1 MIEYEHWGWGMLRL
15 ALCAFFA
22 SAVTLAKA
30 AELETTHLFGFTLG
44 SDVNAVGEKEAESEA
59 IGRFGKSAG
68 TYSAISEALGVKFV
82 PFQNFSVEPI
92 VSVSRF
98 DISNVLGLDDRR
110 QLAYEA
116 ASLELRYRLIDREKA
131 QFGLTVGFDPHW
143 ARVDDISGAPV
154 DQYGA
159 ALLLIV
165 DKELIDKLIFAAFNL
180 IYEPD
185 AIRSRVTGDWQHISE
200 LDLSTALSVQIRP
213 GVLVGAEA
221 RYMRSFDGLGLDWF
235 TGNALF
241 VGPTF
246 YAKFSEKAWMSAAW
260 STQVAGHAHN
270 EIGALDLTNFER
282 HRALLRFGYNF

>member
-1 MIEYEHWGWGMLRL
+1 MLRL
-15 ALCAFFA
+15 ALSVFFA

-59 IGRFGKSAG
+59 VGRFGKSAG
-68 TYSAISEALGVKFV
+68 TYSAISEALGVKFI
-82 PFQNFSVEPI
+82 PFQDFSVEPI
-92 VSVSRF
+92 VSLSRF
-98 DISNVLGLDDRR
+98 DISNVPGLEDRR
-110 QLAYEA
+110 ELAYEA

-143 ARVDDISGAPV
+143 TRVDDISGAPV

-159 ALLLIV
+159 ALLLIM

-185 AIRSRVTGDWQHISE
+185 AIRSRVTGDWQHVSE
-200 LDLSTALSVQIRP
+200 LGLSTALSAQIRP

-221 RYMRSFDGLGLDWF
+221 RYMRSFDGLGLDRF

-246 YAKFSEKAWMSAAW
+246 YAKFSEKAWMSAAL
-260 STQVAGHAHN
+260 SAQVAGHAHN

>member
-1 MIEYEHWGWGMLRL
+1 MLRM
-15 ALCAFFA
+15 ALCVSFV

-30 AELETTHLFGFTLG
+30 AELETTHIFGFTFG

-59 IGRFGKSAG
+59 VGRFGKSAG
-68 TYSAISEALGVKFV
+68 AYGAISQALGVKFA
-82 PFQNFSVEPI
+82 PFQNFNIQPTVA
-92 VSVSRF
+92 VSRF
-98 DISNVLGLDDRR
+98 DVSNVPGLEDRR

-131 QFGLTVGFDPHW
+131 QFGLTLGFDPRW
-143 ARVDDISGAPV
+143 ARVDEISGAPV

-165 DKELIDKLIFAAFNL
+165 DKELVDRSIFAAFNF
-180 IYEPD
+180 IYEPETT
-185 AIRSRVTGDWQHISE
+185 RSRVTGDWEHTSE
-200 LDLSTALSVQIRP
+200 LGLSAAIAAQVKP
-213 GVLVGAEA
+213 GVLVGAEL
-221 RYMRSFDGLGLDWF
+221 RYVRSFDGLGLDRF

-246 YAKFSEKAWMSAAW
+246 YVRFSEKAWMSAAW
-260 STQVAGHAHN
+260 SAQVAGRVHN
-270 EIGALDLTNFER
+270 EMGALDTTNFER

>member
-1 MIEYEHWGWGMLRL
+1 MLRM
-15 ALCAFFA
+15 ALCVSFV

-30 AELETTHLFGFTLG
+30 AELETTHIFGFTFG

-59 IGRFGKSAG
+59 VGRFGKSAG
-68 TYSAISEALGVKFV
+68 AYGAISQALGVKFA
-82 PFQNFSVEPI
+82 PFQNFNIQPTVA
-92 VSVSRF
+92 VSRF
-98 DISNVLGLDDRR
+98 DVSNVPGLEDRR

-131 QFGLTVGFDPHW
+131 QFGLTLGFDPRW
-143 ARVDDISGAPV
+143 ARIDEISGTPV

-165 DKELIDKLIFAAFNL
+165 DKELVEKLIFAAFNF
-180 IYEPD
+180 IYEPELT
-185 AIRSRVTGDWQHISE
+185 RSRVTGDWEHTSE
-200 LDLSTALSVQIRP
+200 LGLSAALAAQIRP
-213 GVLVGAEA
+213 GVLVGAEV
-221 RYMRSFDGLGLDWF
+221 RYMRSFDGLGLDRF

-260 STQVAGHAHN
+260 SAQVAGHVHN
-270 EIGALDLTNFER
+270 GMGALDTTNFEQ

>member
-1 MIEYEHWGWGMLRL
+1 MLRV
-15 ALCAFFA
+15 ALCVSFV

-30 AELETTHLFGFTLG
+30 AELETTHLFGFTFG

-59 IGRFGKSAG
+59 VGRFGKSAG
-68 TYSAISEALGVKFV
+68 TYSAISQALGVKFV
-82 PFQNFSVEPI
+82 PFQNFSIQPTVA
-92 VSVSRF
+92 VSRF
-98 DISNVLGLDDRR
+98 DISNVPGLDDRR

-131 QFGLTVGFDPHW
+131 PFGLTVGFDPRW
-143 ARVDDISGAPV
+143 ARVDEISGAPV

-165 DKELIDKLIFAAFNL
+165 DKELVDKLIFAAFNF
-180 IYEPD
+180 IYEPELT
-185 AIRSRVTGDWQHISE
+185 RSRVTGDWEHTSG
-200 LDLSTALSVQIRP
+200 LGLSAALAAQIRP
-213 GVLVGAEA
+213 GVLVGAEV
-221 RYMRSFDGLGLDWF
+221 RYMRSFDGLGLDRF

-260 STQVAGHAHN
+260 SAQVAGRVHN
-270 EIGALDLTNFER
+270 AMGGLDTINFEQ

>member
-1 MIEYEHWGWGMLRL
+1 LTPTGHPVEDNVGYPSADCVFSLSRLANDKYKHWGWGMLRL
-15 ALCAFFA
+15 ALCVFFA

-59 IGRFGKSAG
+59 IGRFGKSTG
-68 TYSAISEALGVKFV
+68 TYNAISEALGVKFV

-92 VSVSRF
+92 VSASRF
-98 DISNVLGLDDRR
+98 DISGVPGLDDRR

-131 QFGLTVGFDPHW
+131 QFGLTVGLDPHW

-154 DQYGA
+154 DRYGA

-165 DKELIDKLIFAAFNL
+165 DKELVDKLIFAAFNL

-185 AIRSRVTGDWQHISE
+185 TIRSRVTGDWQHSSE
-200 LDLSTALSVQIRP
+200 LDLSAAISAQIGP

-221 RYMRSFDGLGLDWF
+221 R
-235 TGNALF
+235 
-241 VGPTF
+241 
-246 YAKFSEKAWMSAAW
+246 
-260 STQVAGHAHN
+260 
-270 EIGALDLTNFER
+270 
-282 HRALLRFGYNF
+282 